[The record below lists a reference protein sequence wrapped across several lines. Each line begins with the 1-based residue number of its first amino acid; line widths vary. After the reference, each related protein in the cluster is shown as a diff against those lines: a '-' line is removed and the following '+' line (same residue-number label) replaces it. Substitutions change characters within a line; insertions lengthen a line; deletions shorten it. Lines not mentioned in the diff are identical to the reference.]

1 MYFICEWQKGR
12 KGRRWW
18 GRGITRRTLYLS
30 LRPTE
35 DLRDGPF
42 PIERQRWHNLYQ
54 MFPYFCTASR
64 VQLGCTPQNGVCVA
78 IRHSWTMPYQ
88 SLSVTETLNQ
98 ALRSL
103 QACVYRNESLL
114 LKKRKNSNRSHG
126 IHVLYACVWRL
137 KLSLLLLFAMRE
149 KQKKIKIMA
158 SESQTRKWPAL
169 HHPNGAFSKYHVFS
183 VWFGQPWAPWEV
195 PQDRD
200 IIMPVAFWFAS
211 LDASNRLI

>member
-1 MYFICEWQKGR
+1 
-12 KGRRWW
+12 
-18 GRGITRRTLYLS
+18 
-30 LRPTE
+30 
-35 DLRDGPF
+35 
-42 PIERQRWHNLYQ
+42 

-149 KQKKIKIMA
+149 KQKKIKWRA
-158 SESQTRKWPAL
+158 RAKRESDPRYITQTA
-169 HHPNGAFSKYHVFS
+169 HS
-183 VWFGQPWAPWEV
+183 VSTMSSRSGSVSHE
-195 PQDRD
+195 RLERSHKTET
-200 IIMPVAFWFAS
+200 S
-211 LDASNRLI
+211 LCQSHFDSRPLTLRTD